1 MKRGLYGL
9 KQAPQIWFNTIGKVF
24 KEAGYT
30 QSILEPCLF
39 YSTDSLLVMYVDD
52 ILIAGKSSAALDDIK
67 SKLQKHFVMKDLGRP
82 DMFLG
87 IPSNNQQKV

>member
-1 MKRGLYGL
+1 
-9 KQAPQIWFNTIGKVF
+9 
-24 KEAGYT
+24 
-30 QSILEPCLF
+30 
-39 YSTDSLLVMYVDD
+39 MYVDD